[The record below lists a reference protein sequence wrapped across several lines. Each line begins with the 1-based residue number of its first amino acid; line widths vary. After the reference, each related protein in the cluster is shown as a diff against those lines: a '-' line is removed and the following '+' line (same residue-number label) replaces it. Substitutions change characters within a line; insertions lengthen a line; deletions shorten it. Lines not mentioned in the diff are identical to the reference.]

1 MLVYGSLPGLPSVV
15 TALGEQHS
23 ALMRQPDDAVVIRN
37 EQGLM
42 KHWLGSGEMLIAIW
56 PSDCRPERFGDK
68 WEITSFAKLQNE
80 FAAKGGNFWMRGKT
94 KRKADETGKK
104 LAGYKVNLIGPEG
117 SVLSQYTY
125 LRDIMAKK
133 RGSYKGLPPPRKVM
147 LLDVLPEGLHLSD
160 KSPKTQG
167 TESQTSRS
175 SAAGADRQEEQGGEE
190 VISDDEEFQADGDTP
205 EAFNHKLPTGNMED
219 LEDQQLGEMFVPLL
233 QPDQFP
239 VEANLERGFYEMI
252 QKAETALEVAEHM
265 VACAWTLRS
274 CRVRWFRRTGE
285 VAILSLCCG
294 SDGSISSSRKSCGP
308 LFS

>member
-15 TALGEQHS
+15 TALGQQHS

-147 LLDVLPEGLHLSD
+147 LLDVSPEGLHLSD

-175 SAAGADRQEEQGGEE
+175 SAAGADRQEEQGGEDD
-190 VISDDEEFQADGDTP
+190 ISDDEEFQADGDTP
-205 EAFNHKLPTGNMED
+205 EAFNHKLPTGSMED

-233 QPDQFP
+233 QPEQHP

-252 QKAETALEVAEHM
+252 QKAETALEVAGHM